1 MNNDTLL
8 EDSYDN
14 TSDNLSDE
22 FNYINNNE
30 NNDSKYYELEKFLI
44 NEIKDSIPIKNYENI
59 LYRELDIDNVG
70 AFQYIDELELIFNK
84 NLKDK
89 HRNNILKEFYTV
101 IKDAI
106 IKFNN
111 GLIKLV
117 AHDTDMKI
125 PIFNTLYNNKNYKIK
140 SSKINFKLL
149 NDLNLNLVNLKKYP
163 LVKILNFVPKTDT
176 LFETLLVSVN
186 DELVDLFLKNKISFD
201 EISTKLKQ
209 IISHKDFL
217 KYRQKKL
224 NNLTQIEKLNEFV
237 RLKTKSLSVISQQ
250 R

>member
-106 IKFNN
+106 IKFNKN
-111 GLIKLV
+111 IN
-117 AHDTDMKI
+117 T
-125 PIFNTLYNNKNYKIK
+125 IFSLYV
-140 SSKINFKLL
+140 KINL
-149 NDLNLNLVNLKKYP
+149 
-163 LVKILNFVPKTDT
+163 
-176 LFETLLVSVN
+176 
-186 DELVDLFLKNKISFD
+186 
-201 EISTKLKQ
+201 
-209 IISHKDFL
+209 
-217 KYRQKKL
+217 
-224 NNLTQIEKLNEFV
+224 
-237 RLKTKSLSVISQQ
+237 
-250 R
+250 

>member
-106 IKFNN
+106 IKFNKN
-111 GLIKLV
+111 IINNIYIIIPLV
-117 AHDTDMKI
+117 NNY
-125 PIFNTLYNNKNYKIK
+125 IFYTGIECYIVDNINEMENIIYKI
-140 SSKINFKLL
+140 IN
-149 NDLNLNLVNLKKYP
+149 
-163 LVKILNFVPKTDT
+163 
-176 LFETLLVSVN
+176 LFETIN
-186 DELVDLFLKNKISFD
+186 MYINNYELKEINNISISESIIDKN
-201 EISTKLKQ
+201 TV
-209 IISHKDFL
+209 
-217 KYRQKKL
+217 L
-224 NNLTQIEKLNEFV
+224 NNNKYFTNNLENKENIRIFV
-237 RLKTKSLSVISQQ
+237 LDINFII
-250 R
+250 